1 MCVWDKLL
9 DGTELQSSAGEGPT
23 LDYLQFRDERI
34 SIFVKVKSLGVN
46 LDNHMNFDDQFDDVC
61 RSSINHLRNLLRIPR
76 YLDVNVALTVIHIFV
91 AMQLD
96 YCNHLYLGLPKY
108 KVKKLP
114 QIQNIAARY
123 VTGARN
129 MTILLISS
137 YNFIGRQSHIGLCLN
152 IFLSTNHWMVSAHN
166 IEQISWNIGN
176 QLGLFA
182 QIFKTC

>member
-1 MCVWDKLL
+1 M
-9 DGTELQSSAGEGPT
+9 QSSAGEGPT

-61 RSSINHLRNLLRIPR
+61 RSSINHLRNLFRIPR

-123 VTGARN
+123 VTGARKFDHN
-129 MTILLISS
+129 TPTLVQLHWLRVSYRIMFKHLLFHKSL
-137 YNFIGRQSHIGLCLN
+137 NGLYPQHL
-152 IFLSTNHWMVSAHN
+152 TNLLENRKSARSLRSN
-166 IEQISWNIGN
+166 
-176 QLGLFA
+176 
-182 QIFKTC
+182 